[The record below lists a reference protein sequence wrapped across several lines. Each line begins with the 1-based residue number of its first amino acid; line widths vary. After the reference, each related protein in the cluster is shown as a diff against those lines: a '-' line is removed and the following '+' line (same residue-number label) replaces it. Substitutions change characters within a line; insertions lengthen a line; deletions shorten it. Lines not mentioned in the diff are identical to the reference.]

1 MANIIL
7 KRDDFINEVYSRGN
21 ENELNEGILDFVR
34 TLFRGEWKKVKTD
47 DTQLRDKLE
56 EVDRNL
62 KGFAA
67 TKLKKSG
74 PCALIRQALC
84 DFASTLLKSKKKE
97 FEDGI
102 KLQKLLMSFKDK
114 DDISYDDKRKIQGS
128 SQISDYMKQ
137 FDIKDK
143 SLAEKLK
150 IYVKR
155 INDATDGDEELVKWA
170 DIMLDEIKLI
180 VNDEIIRLY
189 DKTENTE
196 KKDRETEKAKE
207 EAKKEKEA
215 REKLIKTTDD
225 DLSKEALKKIKEIAK
240 ERKDALTGIGVT
252 PITLNAKDGVKTY
265 DQLKTEFNN
274 ILNLMGISVNESKVS
289 DALKNLFDS
298 ISEFVKK
305 NKTKK
310 IKEVFNNDNFL
321 GFKNFID
328 DKIDKKL
335 LKTFICEVKVAF
347 DAIDVI
353 NKNND
358 NKYFTNIPSDAVQ
371 ALCAGLVCF
380 IGSAIFDRDLDDN
393 TKTLLARCAVGS
405 DNTIGYG
412 LPYLDD
418 ENKQNIFVEVIQKI
432 NDVDPQLFGND
443 NSLVSKF
450 KKKITEFSNI
460 ISDTAKKL
468 KGEED

>member
-215 REKLIKTTDD
+215 REKLIKATDD
-225 DLSKEALKKIKEIAK
+225 DLSEENLKKIKEIVEEREKALEGIKVKPMKLDPKGGTRTYNLLKKGFK
-240 ERKDALTGIGVT
+240 EKIFSLVEKPD
-252 PITLNAKDGVKTY
+252 
-265 DQLKTEFNN
+265 E
-274 ILNLMGISVNESKVS
+274 NE
-289 DALKNLFDS
+289 
-298 ISEFVKK
+298 IKK
-305 NKTKK
+305 AF
-310 IKEVFNNDNFL
+310 ENDNFL
-321 GFKNFID
+321 GFKNFTTD
-328 DKIDKKL
+328 DKEKAKL
-335 LKTFICEVKVAF
+335 LKTFINVVNVAF
-347 DAIDVI
+347 DTIDKI
-353 NKNND
+353 NNNKSD
-358 NKYFTNIPSDAVQ
+358 EYFKDIPSDAVQ
-371 ALCAGLVCF
+371 ALYAGLVCF
-380 IGSAIFDRDLDDN
+380 IGNAIFEKDLDEK
-393 TKTLLARCAVGS
+393 TKILLARCAVGG
-405 DNTIGYG
+405 DDTIGYG
-412 LPYLDD
+412 LHYLDD
-418 ENKQNIFVEVIQKI
+418 KKEQNIFVEVSQTLLDVNTELFEDKDYVSKFTGKI
-432 NDVDPQLFGND
+432 NDFT
-443 NSLVSKF
+443 S
-450 KKKITEFSNI
+450 I
-460 ISDTAKKL
+460 IVDTAKKL
-468 KGEED
+468 KDEKYKK